1 MGENAVVGRH
11 LRDLSHTKVLTAVG
25 LGSSTIRRSV
35 ALDRGILRTTSE
47 IVDHLSIELL
57 NGLGLTTAGVAAP
70 AALGTTSLALGSFVG
85 ISICVGVVLLV
96 STPASLAS
104 SCGLGLRFLTVE
116 ELGRCF
122 FI

>member
-1 MGENAVVGRH
+1 MGENAVVGGH
-11 LRDLSHTKVLTAVG
+11 LRDLSHTKVLAAVG
-25 LGSSTIRRSV
+25 LGDSAIHRSV

-57 NGLGLTTAGVAAP
+57 NSLGLTTARVAALT
-70 AALGTTSLALGSFVG
+70 ALGTTSLALGSFVG

-96 STPASLAS
+96 STSASLAS
-104 SCGLGLRFLTVE
+104 SCGLGLRLLTVE